1 MAAKPKAEKAKA
13 RELPLGA
20 TITTPGNSIEN
31 KTGGWRALRPV
42 WNKEKCT
49 QCMICWMFCP
59 DMAIPQKGGKRI
71 ETDYDFCKGCG
82 ICKTECVF
90 GAITMEKEEK

>member
-1 MAAKPKAEKAKA
+1 MPNVKSKKDDEA
-13 RELPLGA
+13 LPIGA
-20 TITTPGNSIEN
+20 VVTRPGSTTDN

-49 QCMICWMFCP
+49 QCMICWMYCP
-59 DMAIPQKGGKRI
+59 DMAIPQKNGKRV

-82 ICKTECVF
+82 ICKKECVF
-90 GAITMEKEEK
+90 GAITMEKEQK